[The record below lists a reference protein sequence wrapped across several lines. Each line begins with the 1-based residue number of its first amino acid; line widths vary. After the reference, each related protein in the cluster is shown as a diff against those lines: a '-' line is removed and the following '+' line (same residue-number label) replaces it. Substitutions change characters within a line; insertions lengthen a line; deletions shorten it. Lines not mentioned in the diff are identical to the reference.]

1 MSREERSMTR
11 LLLVGAGGFVGTCCR
26 YLLSGWLAKAVGPD
40 FPYGTLAVNLIGSF
54 AIGVLMWIGVNTAA
68 LGPDS
73 RLALT
78 TGVLGG
84 FTTYSAFNFETLQ
97 LLQARAW
104 RVAALYVGLTLLGC
118 LLVGWL
124 GWSGAAWLGG
134 RAHNE

>member
-1 MSREERSMTR
+1 M
-11 LLLVGAGGFVGTCCR
+11 GT
-26 YLLSGWLAKAVGPD
+26 A

-54 AIGVLMWIGVNTAA
+54 ALGAIMWIVLHTAL
-68 LGPDS
+68 LGPDT

-97 LLQARAW
+97 LLQERAW

-124 GWSGAAWLGG
+124 GWSGAGWLGG